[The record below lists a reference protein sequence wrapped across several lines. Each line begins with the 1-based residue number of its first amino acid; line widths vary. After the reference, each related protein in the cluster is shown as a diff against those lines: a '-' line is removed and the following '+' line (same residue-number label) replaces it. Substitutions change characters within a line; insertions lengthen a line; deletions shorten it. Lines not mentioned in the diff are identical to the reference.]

1 MNRLKR
7 WFSSYSDELLHR
19 VTWPT
24 ADQLQKNTVTVL
36 IASLMLAIVMGV
48 MDLVFKNAMLALFSL
63 IN

>member
-7 WFSSYSDELLHR
+7 WFNSYSDELMHR

-36 IASLMLAIVMGV
+36 IASIMLAIVMGL
-48 MDLVFKNAMLALFSL
+48 MDLVFKNAMVALFSL